1 MPSLEIPGIRATN
14 TAKAIETIAIN
25 KKPNPIAIPI
35 EHENHMLAAVVRFV
49 TLWFSSLFRISPA
62 PRNPIPVIIWAAI
75 LDVEFGSTWVD
86 KFFLLMSM
94 N

>member
-35 EHENHMLAAVVRFV
+35 EHENHMLAAVVRFI
-49 TLWFSSLFRISPA
+49 TL
-62 PRNPIPVIIWAAI
+62 
-75 LDVEFGSTWVD
+75 
-86 KFFLLMSM
+86 
-94 N
+94 

>member
-35 EHENHMLAAVVRFV
+35 EHENHIPAAVVRFV
-49 TLWFSSLFRISPA
+49 TLGLVQLQEILF
-62 PRNPIPVIIWAAI
+62 
-75 LDVEFGSTWVD
+75 L
-86 KFFLLMSM
+86 
-94 N
+94 